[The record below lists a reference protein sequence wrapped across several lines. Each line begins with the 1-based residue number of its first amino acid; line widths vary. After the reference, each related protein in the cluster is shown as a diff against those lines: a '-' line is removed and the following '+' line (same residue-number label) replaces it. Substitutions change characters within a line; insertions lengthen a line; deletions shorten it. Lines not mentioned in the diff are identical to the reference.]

1 MEKEMT
7 ITEALAE
14 TKLVANKIKSKF
26 NFVGNNLLRPADRLD
41 PLGNQGGSEKII
53 AEEMQA
59 IEDLFKRQVKIRSA
73 IRQANETE
81 MVQVEDMMM
90 PIADWLVWRRE
101 VLPVK
106 KNILAKWQ
114 SAIINQRREVAKP
127 RGFQAAQ
134 EVTGEDLVAHLNEVE
149 LQKEIEKLQA
159 IEDRLDGL
167 LSLKNAQV
175 LVEV

>member
-41 PLGNQGGSEKII
+41 PLANDGGSEKII

-59 IEDLFKRQVKIRSA
+59 IEDLFTRQVKVRSA
-73 IRQANETE
+73 IRNANE
-81 MVQVEDMMM
+81 VEPLTVEGTLMS
-90 PIADWLVWRRE
+90 IADWLVWRRE

-114 SAIINQRREVAKP
+114 SAIINQRREVAQPK
-127 RGFQAAQ
+127 GFQAAQ
-134 EVTGEDLVAHLNEVE
+134 VVTGEDLEVHLNEVK
-149 LQKEIEKLQA
+149 LQEEIEKLQA